1 MKKIFLVV
9 PVLLLLCTFGASAQ
23 SFRSGYFLDDY
34 VYGYRINPAHLNQK
48 SFLGVAIGNIDLQ
61 NNGNIGAASFLFPN
75 GNSIVTG
82 LNKAVSAD
90 QFLGALKEQNTLSF
104 DESLNIFSLGIAKE
118 HSMFTVE
125 LNARALAG
133 LSLPYDLFALAKK
146 GGTGVTYDIGG
157 LAAGLSAFGDLAVGY
172 TQALGDM
179 ISIGGRVHILLGMAD
194 LYAASN
200 PSPINLGES
209 SISVKPSVGLDVS
222 GLPTITPGAG
232 NSLDFNALK
241 IGFDGSPVGGFGAAL
256 DLGVEFKPFP
266 GFEAMVAVNDL
277 GFISWNNSFSGAVKG
292 DFTFSGGKIALE
304 GGEIKTDL
312 DGLVDKLKNSFKLE
326 TSQAGKRT
334 SGMPFNIAAGAKYK
348 MPFYDKLSAGVLATY
363 HNSAYTPWF
372 DARLG
377 VTVTPV
383 SLIGISANIGTGTF
397 GPTFGAALDA
407 HLGPVNILF
416 GLDSFMGKAGKY
428 SGVPIP
434 LNAFMANIHAGIAFT
449 F

>member
-1 MKKIFLVV
+1 MKKIFQIV
-9 PVLLLLCTFGASAQ
+9 PVLLLLCTFGVSAQ

-61 NNGNIGAASFLFPN
+61 NNGNMGAASLLFPN

-82 LNKAVSAD
+82 LNKAVSAET
-90 QFLGALKEQNTLSF
+90 FLGGLKDLNSLSF
-104 DESLNIFSLGIAKE
+104 DESLNIFSLGIVKE

-125 LNARALAG
+125 LNARAIAG
-133 LSLPYDLFALAKK
+133 VSIPYDVFAFAKK
-146 GGTGVTYDIGG
+146 GGTGVSYDLGG
-157 LAAGLSAFGDLAVGY
+157 LGAGLSAFGDLAVGY
-172 TQALGDM
+172 TQALGEM
-179 ISIGGRVHILLGMAD
+179 ISVGGRVHILIGMAD
-194 LYAASN
+194 IYAGAN
-200 PSPINLGES
+200 PSPINLGEK
-209 SISVKPSVGLDVS
+209 SISVKPDVGLNFS
-222 GLPTITPGAG
+222 GMATLTPGTG
-232 NSLDFNALK
+232 NALDFNGL
-241 IGFDGSPVGGFGAAL
+241 GFNGSPVGGFGAAL

-266 GFEAMVAVNDL
+266 GLEAMLAVNDL
-277 GFISWNNSFSGAVKG
+277 GFISWNNNFSGAVKG
-292 DFTFSGGKIALE
+292 DFTFSGGTIGLE
-304 GGEIKTDL
+304 GGELKTDL
-312 DGLVDKLKNSFKLE
+312 DGLLDKLTNSFKLE
-326 TSQAGKRT
+326 TSQSGKRMA
-334 SGMPFNIAAGAKYK
+334 GMPFNIAAGAKYK

-363 HNSAYTPWF
+363 HNSAYIPWF

-407 HLGPVNILF
+407 HLGPVNILL

-428 SGVPIP
+428 SGIPIP